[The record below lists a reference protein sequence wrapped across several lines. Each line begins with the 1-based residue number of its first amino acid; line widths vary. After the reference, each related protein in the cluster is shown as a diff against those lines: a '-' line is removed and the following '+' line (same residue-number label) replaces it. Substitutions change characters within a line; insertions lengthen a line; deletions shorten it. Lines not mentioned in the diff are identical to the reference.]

1 MAGGSCFCF
10 LLLLLSIR
18 SILSYNPHATQFTDL
33 KYTVQWLLVFLL
45 SVRPSPQLENIFIP
59 PPPKNSVPSSSCPP
73 CPTSFYETTNNL
85 LSVSAD
91 ALFGVFCINGL
102 RQYVSF
108 REHLLICFQGSS
120 MLWYEVTLHYF
131 LLPTNIPLYGYA
143 TLCLSIHPL
152 MNTLVVSTSCLMMND
167 AAVSSHIPASVR
179 TYVFIS
185 LELTHTNGSSGSRG
199 SSIFDFW
206 GTARLFHSLGHF
218 TFLPTACEGSGSPQA
233 LPTYNLSLLRAS

>member
-108 REHLLICFQGSS
+108 VSI
-120 MLWYEVTLHYF
+120 F
-131 LLPTNIPLYGYA
+131 L
-143 TLCLSIHPL
+143 
-152 MNTLVVSTSCLMMND
+152 
-167 AAVSSHIPASVR
+167 
-179 TYVFIS
+179 YVFRVHPCCGMKSHFIIFYCQR
-185 LELTHTNGSSGSRG
+185 TFHCMDMPHCVYP
-199 SSIFDFW
+199 SI
-206 GTARLFHSLGHF
+206 R
-218 TFLPTACEGSGSPQA
+218 
-233 LPTYNLSLLRAS
+233 